1 MHLSLILLKSL
12 ILLVTSVV
20 QRTYNATMKNILSLA
35 LIIFGLWMVMTSWL
49 IGGLRS
55 TLQLMPILDSLF
67 GSILA
72 FQIVQQV
79 QSLYSI
85 ILLFQEL
92 DITQGFF
99 EQTVARR
106 LLLWPNF
113 TSNWLVRVNQV
124 SNLKNVTSMGQVR
137 RINVLS
143 LGRVSLKN
151 HVFGDGE

>member
-1 MHLSLILLKSL
+1 VHLSLILLKSL

-137 RINVLS
+137 RINGLS
-143 LGRVSLKN
+143 LGEVSLKN
-151 HVFGDGE
+151 HVFGDGK